1 MPALALQKGMRP
13 SYRRTAGLSILFLFL
28 ASSTLLPAAV
38 SPILRDVAT
47 HWIEERQEWGF
58 TQLVRETD
66 RDGVTHERLENFDLS
81 RGYERRWQLLKLDGR
96 VPSADEVEQWS
107 MKKNRGKKKDLKSWF
122 EYVDLENA
130 RVSGHTD
137 RTIAY
142 EVPLKRIAGGLFP
155 GDKVTVQLTIDRETH
170 AIEHAEVRV
179 DEPFNVA
186 LGLAEVVDIDAHV
199 DIPPEPKSGEPRN
212 YAAEENPSGQVSAT
226 VNRIGGK
233 RFEYTWTEFRRTG
246 TSR

>member
-1 MPALALQKGMRP
+1 MR
-13 SYRRTAGLSILFLFL
+13 SYRWTASLTILFFFL
-28 ASSTLLPAAV
+28 ASRGLMPAAV
-38 SPILRDVAT
+38 SPLLQEVAA
-47 HWIEERQEWGF
+47 HWVDDGQQWGF

-66 RDGVTHERLENFDLS
+66 RDGITHERLENFDLS
-81 RGYERRWQLLKLDGR
+81 RGYEHRWQLLKLDGR

-107 MKKNRGKKKDLKSWF
+107 LKKNRGKKKNLKSWF

-130 RVSGHTD
+130 RVRSHTD
-137 RTIAY
+137 RTIDY

-155 GDKVTVQLTIDRETH
+155 GDKVSVRLTIDREAR

-186 LGLAEVVDIDAHV
+186 LGLAEVVEVDADV
-199 DIPPEPKSGEPRN
+199 NIPTGPKAGALRN
-212 YAAEENPSGQVSAT
+212 YAMAENPSGQVSAT
-226 VNRIGGK
+226 VNRVGGK

-246 TSR
+246 ATP